1 MNMNKLLKT
10 LLFALPLLAFITS
23 CKDDDDSYAEL
34 RERERKLVSAF
45 IKNGCEVNDANSISL
60 SVKPIKVISLDTFIA
75 NDSTT
80 NVSENEYVYFPT
92 TGLYMQIVRKGT
104 GKPLKQGE
112 SATVI
117 CRYIEYNIGGDS
129 IQSTNR
135 SLLYAAMPEVL
146 NVTNNYGTLSGTF
159 TSGVMLSYYGSSV
172 PSGWLTPINYINLGR
187 LTNKDDELALV
198 RVIVPSTIGQ
208 SNQSSSV
215 YPCFFEISY
224 QRGR

>member
-1 MNMNKLLKT
+1 MNKLLKT

-92 TGLYMQIVRKGT
+92 TGLYMQNVRKGT
-104 GKPLKQGE
+104 GEPLKQGE

-117 CRYIEYNIGGDS
+117 CRYI
-129 IQSTNR
+129 
-135 SLLYAAMPEVL
+135 
-146 NVTNNYGTLSGTF
+146 
-159 TSGVMLSYYGSSV
+159 
-172 PSGWLTPINYINLGR
+172 
-187 LTNKDDELALV
+187 
-198 RVIVPSTIGQ
+198 
-208 SNQSSSV
+208 
-215 YPCFFEISY
+215 
-224 QRGR
+224 